1 MKLKTKLSKFLT
13 LDNTE
18 TYLNAE
24 VQQTYHS
31 QTGAV
36 EEALKKYS
44 IPCKIAEVAKTGKV
58 RILDMF
64 FGIGYNSAMAIDVAL
79 EENPNCKV
87 EIVAVEKDP
96 EIIKK
101 ILEVKPPIKSY
112 ALYKELVESN
122 EVKENKKIVYENN
135 NIKITLYIE
144 DAAKAAKKLP
154 EKYFDAIFY
163 DPFSPKAQPDM
174 WAIELFKEMYRVL
187 KDSGILATYSCARL
201 IRENMA
207 KADLVYDDGPI
218 VGRRGPGTIATK
230 WI

>member
-1 MKLKTKLSKFLT
+1 
-13 LDNTE
+13 
-18 TYLNAE
+18 

-36 EEALKKYS
+36 EEALKKYA
-44 IPCKIAEVAKTGKV
+44 IPCKIAEVAKTGTV

-79 EENPNCKV
+79 ESNPDCKI
-87 EIVAVEKDP
+87 EIVAVENDP

-112 ALYKELVESN
+112 TLYKELVRGN
-122 EVKENKKIVYENN
+122 EIKENQKFIYEAN
-135 NIKITLYIE
+135 NIKITLFVD
-144 DAAKAAKKLP
+144 DAQKAAKKLP

-174 WAIELFKEMYRVL
+174 WTVELFKEMYRVM
-187 KDSGILATYSCARL
+187 KDSGILATYSCARI
-201 IRENMA
+201 IRDNLS

-218 VGRRGPGTIATK
+218 IGRRGPGTIATK

>member
-1 MKLKTKLSKFLT
+1 M
-13 LDNTE
+13 
-18 TYLNAE
+18 
-24 VQQTYHS
+24 QQTYHS

-36 EEALKKYS
+36 EEALKKYA
-44 IPCKIAEVAKTGKV
+44 IPCKIAEVAKTGTV

-79 EENPNCKV
+79 ESNPDCKI
-87 EIVAVEKDP
+87 EIVAVENDP

-112 ALYKELVESN
+112 TLYKELVRGN
-122 EVKENKKIVYENN
+122 EIKENQKFIYEAN
-135 NIKITLYIE
+135 NIKITLFVD
-144 DAAKAAKKLP
+144 DAQKAAKKLP

-174 WAIELFKEMYRVL
+174 WTVELFKEMYRVM
-187 KDSGILATYSCARL
+187 KDSGILATYSCARI
-201 IRENMA
+201 IRDNLS

-218 VGRRGPGTIATK
+218 IGRRGPGTIATK

>member
-1 MKLKTKLSKFLT
+1 MKLSRFLT

-18 TYLNAE
+18 TFLNSE

-36 EEALKKYS
+36 EEALKKYA
-44 IPCKIAEVAKTGKV
+44 IPCKIAEVAKTGTV

-79 EENPNCKV
+79 ESNPDCKI
-87 EIVAVEKDP
+87 EIVAVENDP

-112 ALYKELVESN
+112 TLYKELVRGN
-122 EVKENKKIVYENN
+122 EIKENQKFIYEAN
-135 NIKITLYIE
+135 NIKITLFVD
-144 DAAKAAKKLP
+144 DAQKAAKKLP

-174 WAIELFKEMYRVL
+174 WTVELFKEMYRVM
-187 KDSGILATYSCARL
+187 KDSGILATYSCARI
-201 IRENMA
+201 IRDNLS

-218 VGRRGPGTIATK
+218 IGRRGPGTIATK